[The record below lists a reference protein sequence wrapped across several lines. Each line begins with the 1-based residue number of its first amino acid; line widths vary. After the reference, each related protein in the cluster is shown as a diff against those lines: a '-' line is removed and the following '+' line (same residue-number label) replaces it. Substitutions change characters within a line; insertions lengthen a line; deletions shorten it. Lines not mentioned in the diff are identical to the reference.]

1 MKWLG
6 MKLHFLND
14 PTYIGGRSIHLKV
27 ENANIILHISDAS
40 KTAKEKKPQRKFAHV
55 SKKKLL
61 KWVKESKGF
70 NNNKEFLK
78 CTEECS
84 DNRQTFRK

>member
-1 MKWLG
+1 

-27 ENANIILHISDAS
+27 ENANIVLHISDVS

-61 KWVKESKGF
+61 K
-70 NNNKEFLK
+70 
-78 CTEECS
+78 
-84 DNRQTFRK
+84 